1 MTASGWSEAARVAYR
16 AAARAAAA
24 WTDAAAAWDAWV
36 EADTRAEA
44 EEVT

>member
-1 MTASGWSEAARVAYR
+1 MANTAKAAEKAQDSGAPA
-16 AAARAAAA
+16 
-24 WTDAAAAWDAWV
+24 DHDAAAWDAWV